1 MIFGQR
7 IKKIRKRFGLSQE
20 RFASLL
26 NVSRQAIIKR
36 KNDIDVPDISN
47 LQEIS
52 KVFGVSVDSLLSDK
66 DKLLILSRRKDMV
79 F

>member
-26 NVSRQAIIKR
+26 NVSRQAIIIR
-36 KNDIDVPDISN
+36 KNDMDVPDISN

-52 KVFGVSVDSLLSDK
+52 KVFGVSVDSLLGDK